1 MREKLKLLEWIGFI
15 MLILT
20 FITFVTVQSRASEIN
35 LYSSSIRLC
44 VNVAACITIGAFGIR
59 KLFVER

>member
-15 MLILT
+15 TLILT
-20 FITFVTVQSRASEIN
+20 FISFITLQSRGSEID

-44 VNVAACITIGAFGIR
+44 VNIAACITIGAFGIR